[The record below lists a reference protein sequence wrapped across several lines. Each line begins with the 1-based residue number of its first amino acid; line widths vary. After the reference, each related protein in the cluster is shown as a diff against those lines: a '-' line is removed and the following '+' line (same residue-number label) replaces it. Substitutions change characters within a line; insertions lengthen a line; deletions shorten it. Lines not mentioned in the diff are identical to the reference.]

1 MTAARTKEHEE
12 QKHTGI
18 WKEKI
23 RKVGSKEQKQEN
35 LTEGTHSNKYSRL
48 CYKAEPGT
56 FSHYLS
62 SSWSRRQRY
71 QVSIKKSHT
80 QLLRINWNET
90 TVQIDIFA
98 RMFANTPEYV
108 NFVKH

>member
-1 MTAARTKEHEE
+1 M
-12 QKHTGI
+12 QDPCSTGPI
-18 WKEKI
+18 QEM
-23 RKVGSKEQKQEN
+23 KVGSLAVTQEN
-35 LTEGTHSNKYSRL
+35 RTQGVQSNKASRL

-108 NFVKH
+108 NFCLLYTSDAADE